1 MNVHPFND
9 REGLRIAAEIERRGL
24 NFYTRAQ
31 KVTKSEEVRALLK
44 ELIADERAHLN
55 EFSRLYEDVAQDDD
69 AQAYDLETNAY
80 LSAIA
85 ADIVFPGGLSELSRD
100 EGFESVRSII
110 EYGVRSEKDSILF
123 YKALIERIVNEPAK
137 DAFREVVRQEMG
149 HLSRLQ
155 SMLME
160 EKEA

>member
-31 KVTKSEEVRALLK
+31 TVTKSAAVRALLA
-44 ELIADERAHLN
+44 ELIADERTHLN
-55 EFSRLYEDVAQDDD
+55 EFSRLYENAALCDEPE
-69 AQAYDLETNAY
+69 AYTFEASAY

-85 ADIVFPGGLSELSRD
+85 ADIVFPGGLSELLRD
-100 EGFESVRSII
+100 DGFDSVRGIL
-110 EYGVRSEKDSILF
+110 EYGIRSEKDSILF
-123 YKALIERIVNEPAK
+123 YKALIERIADESAK
-137 DAFREVVRQEMG
+137 DVFREVVRQETG